1 MATYKILLTYI
12 NISDSELPLKALT
25 ILDRMTGNS
34 RYVNPTP
41 ALETIRTA
49 LGTYE
54 ERLKVVQLGDDRS
67 LNQKNQSRDELKMLL
82 HELAGYV
89 MGAARND
96 LEALLSSGFDIS
108 QSKGRKPKDGVTI
121 ANGGRSGQIIS
132 TLHGAGSARM
142 YWHQYT
148 PEPLTDD
155 SVWTEVMT
163 TTRKHVHTGLQAKT
177 GYWFRVKVITRDG
190 EEIISAPVHRVVI

>member
-1 MATYKILLTYI
+1 MATYKILVTYI
-12 NISDSELPLKALT
+12 NISDSELPLKALS

-34 RYVNPTP
+34 RYANPTP
-41 ALETIRTA
+41 ALDIIRTA
-49 LGTYE
+49 VATYE

-96 LEALLSSGFDIS
+96 LATLLSSGFDIS
-108 QSKGRKPKDGVTI
+108 QPSGRKAKDGVSI

-148 PEPLTDD
+148 PEPLTDE

-163 TTRKHVHTGLQAKT
+163 TTRKHVHTGLLPKT
-177 GYWFRVKVITRDG
+177 GYVFRVKVITWDG
-190 EEIISAPVHRVVI
+190 EEILSLPVHKVVV